1 MPTFSVIIP
10 LYNKLAYIGRSV
22 ESVLVQSFKD
32 FELIVIDDGSTD
44 GSSEELLDIKDE
56 RLHILRKE
64 NQGVGK
70 ARNTGMQHAEGQWIA
85 FLDADDAWMPE
96 HLSELRRVT
105 EAFPSAGLIST
116 RCVESA
122 TADLSVADK
131 QKSVPSSIRSVDYF
145 YEASKNIGFV
155 NSTSTAINK
164 DVFVKL
170 GGFTSAVA
178 GEDLEYWARIALHY
192 PVAVSDRVTCFYF
205 RSTGGVMEK
214 LSTNRMREPKGLT
227 RIRDLSASVAML
239 CDYFEKDPS
248 LQRNPSIVAYI
259 NSRVENAVRGALYR
273 GNPKLAKSYFQFM
286 QKPINRKQRVYSL
299 LLTLPCVVLQAAVM
313 GYNWAKSLC

>member
-1 MPTFSVIIP
+1 MPAFSVIIP
-10 LYNKLAYIGRSV
+10 LYNKLAYIQRSV
-22 ESVLVQSFKD
+22 ESVLAQSFKD

-44 GSSEELLDIKDE
+44 GSSEKLLDIKDE

-64 NQGVGK
+64 NQGVGE

-105 EAFPSAGLIST
+105 EASPSAGLIST

-122 TADLSVADK
+122 TAVLSISDK
-131 QKSVPSSIRSVDYF
+131 QKLVPSSIRAVDYF
-145 YEASKNIGFV
+145 YEASKNIGFL

-178 GEDLEYWARIALHY
+178 GEDLEYWAHIALHY
-192 PVAVSDRVTCFYF
+192 PVAVSNRVTCVYF
-205 RSTGGVMEK
+205 RSTGGAMEK
-214 LSTNRMREPKGLT
+214 LSMNKMREPNVLT
-227 RIRDLSASVAML
+227 RIRDISPSVAML
-239 CDYFEKDPS
+239 CDHFEKEPS
-248 LQRNPSIVAYI
+248 LQSNPSIVAYI

-273 GNPKLAKSYFQFM
+273 GNPKMAKSYFQFM
-286 QKPINRKQRVYSL
+286 QKPINRKQRAYGL
-299 LLTLPCVVLQAAVM
+299 LLKFPALLLRCISASYRLM
-313 GYNWAKSLC
+313 KR